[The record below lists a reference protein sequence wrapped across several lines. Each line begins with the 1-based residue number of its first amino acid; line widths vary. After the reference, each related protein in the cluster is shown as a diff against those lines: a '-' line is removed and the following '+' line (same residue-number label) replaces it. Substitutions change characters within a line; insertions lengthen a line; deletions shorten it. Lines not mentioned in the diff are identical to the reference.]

1 MTNGQHKF
9 EMKSKVKVKPY
20 CFMGGKKKKKIQ
32 PERAEQSLE
41 LVASYAHWP
50 TAWSLRQKP
59 VAASAV
65 SSAAA

>member
-1 MTNGQHKF
+1 MANGQHKF
-9 EMKSKVKVKPY
+9 EMKSEVKVKPY
-20 CFMGGKKKKKIQ
+20 CFIGAKKITE
-32 PERAEQSLE
+32 PEGAEQSLE
-41 LVASYAHWP
+41 LVASYDHWP

>member
-1 MTNGQHKF
+1 MTNGQQKF
-9 EMKSKVKVKPY
+9 ETKSKIKVKSY
-20 CFMGGKKKKKIQ
+20 CFTGAKKITE
-32 PERAEQSLE
+32 PERVEQSLE
-41 LVASYAHWP
+41 LVASYDHWP